1 MKIRIKLYY
10 ILITFFMMIG
20 VVFAEVISKDP
31 NYIKDRGYA
40 GGVKFNKVHI
50 ANYQKKELKNHNYT
64 IIKDPTG
71 RFDIIESIS
80 PRTGDCGTAGHFW
93 QANKVKIGTGT
104 TDCNSNRLRLEVSFD
119 KDIRT
124 GKKDK
129 NIWFSYYIYVPDTPD
144 NLVDP
149 LLQPYITQFYGANH
163 KEYGGQNRGGYGPQF
178 SASIYNG
185 KLTMDGVTLVDKEN
199 LKGKWHL
206 IEFNILYSRT
216 NGYVRAYINGELK
229 VNREGFQTSKH
240 SHTHVKYGTYM
251 HPEYGGAGYPEGYKF
266 PGHTIYF
273 AEVSFAT
280 ERSKLKTSK

>member
-93 QANKVKIGTGT
+93 QSNKVKIGTGT

-149 LLQPYITQFYGANH
+149 LLQPYITQFYGSNH

-216 NGYVRAYINGELK
+216 NGYVRAYSNGDLK

-251 HPEYGGAGYPEGYKF
+251 HPEYGGAGYPDGYKF

>member
-1 MKIRIKLYY
+1 
-10 ILITFFMMIG
+10 MIG

-124 GKKDK
+124 GKKEK

-216 NGYVRAYINGELK
+216 NGYVRAYSNGDLK

-251 HPEYGGAGYPEGYKF
+251 HPEYGGAGYPDGYKF

>member
-10 ILITFFMMIG
+10 ILIIFFMMIG

-119 KDIRT
+119 KEIRT
-124 GKKDK
+124 AKKEK

-149 LLQPYITQFYGANH
+149 LLQPYITQFYGSNH

>member
-185 KLTMDGVTLVDKEN
+185 KLTMDGATLVDKEN

>member
-10 ILITFFMMIG
+10 ILIIFFMMIG

-119 KDIRT
+119 KEIRT
-124 GKKDK
+124 AKKEK

-149 LLQPYITQFYGANH
+149 LLQPYITQFYGSNH

-216 NGYVRAYINGELK
+216 KGYVRAYINGELK